1 MCTLESDA
9 CLSYHSPAERTVLGC
24 QLGPA
29 CTSQGRGRHSQ
40 TQPESIQACNSVPFD
55 SPHSS
60 DFSQAEIAWKGGKG
74 DKMTEKGWNP
84 TRWVTWYS
92 TKRKWT
98 GRQKQKRSSEWAQS
112 LICILFVLNE
122 NPRVIPI
129 HIHSKAAQ
137 TPRWLETSETSAC
150 LTPNTKQSHMTE
162 ERKKKTTTGSQSAG
176 LLLTSEMEHWREQ
189 TAPMWDTEQ
198 RNVWLFTHI
207 YWEVLCLCW
216 FIKNRTMA
224 YKGNLTPVCPVLQ
237 QHTVVRGVRP

>member
-137 TPRWLETSETSAC
+137 TPSWLETSETSAC

-162 ERKKKTTTGSQSAG
+162 ERKKNYWITKCRPAFNFWNGALARTNRSNVRYWAAQCVAIHTHLLRSVVSLLVYKEQNYG
-176 LLLTSEMEHWREQ
+176 L
-189 TAPMWDTEQ
+189 
-198 RNVWLFTHI
+198 
-207 YWEVLCLCW
+207 
-216 FIKNRTMA
+216 
-224 YKGNLTPVCPVLQ
+224 
-237 QHTVVRGVRP
+237 